1 MADLDFMHFYMAFNM
16 ICKILLIHK
25 KHYFLLTNNMFIYIY
40 TYMCVYACI
49 RICFT
54 FSQIRLRDHFVG

>member
-25 KHYFLLTNNMFIYIY
+25 KHYFLLTNNVHIYLHIY
-40 TYMCVYACI
+40 VCVCMHKDLFY
-49 RICFT
+49 
-54 FSQIRLRDHFVG
+54 L

>member
-1 MADLDFMHFYMAFNM
+1 MADLDFMHFYVAFNM

-25 KHYFLLTNNMFIYIY
+25 KHFFLLANNVYIDIHMCMFKC
-40 TYMCVYACI
+40 MCVYACI

-54 FSQIRLRDHFVG
+54 FS